1 MSKEKEEKEYFFKSK
16 FFLKLFG
23 IPSIC
28 WFLLELLVKDV
39 PNDDGSITTW
49 PEVLQETFIVIAVW
63 LIISFIIALVVNE
76 VRKSKPK
83 TKIVK
88 EVQYITKPDDKIT
101 VKPEEMKEEI
111 KKELKE
117 EMKKEAKKMKNEK
130 CLFSCESVVDG
141 YEYKKM
147 AKYFPKRMYW
157 VFVIRG
163 TIFNVIISAL
173 IALTT
178 QSWIAT
184 LIFLI
189 AYEIYLL
196 IYYKVRLEP
205 MAEKVHNTRLKR
217 GEIEV
222 NFETEFYEDY
232 FIRKGEK
239 SSVTIDYS
247 EITRCVEND
256 TNFYLEY
263 AKKNMVIIIQK
274 NRCDLELISFIRNKF
289 SNLENNLGDTSSYK
303 EIKKAKNTKSINT
316 LMIILFIAT
325 LCCLWGAMWS
335 VSLINEINPQHGF
348 NFTKNTWVFW
358 CWLPIPISSIILGFI
373 YNGKGLKCTKN
384 IVAGFIIGFLLLV
397 YGSFSLFPTF
407 SEDYSKINDYKE
419 YIDASIPANGELE
432 IQNWETYFDDD
443 KTEYAIINAYY
454 DKEDVSKLENSI
466 EKSNNWILSTKLKS
480 ELKILLPTQFRS
492 SNDVFYSIYN
502 KTTNEYNTIPNESG
516 KYEIYAMYY
525 DKDLKQLSIHKYKY
539 DFNKVKIHP

>member
-49 PEVLQETFIVIAVW
+49 PELLQETFIVIAVW

-178 QSWIAT
+178 QSWITT

-539 DFNKVKIHP
+539 DFNK

>member
-49 PEVLQETFIVIAVW
+49 PELLQETFIVIAVW

-205 MAEKVHNTRLKR
+205 MAEKVHNARLKR

-480 ELKILLPTQFRS
+480 ELKILLPTHFRS

-539 DFNKVKIHP
+539 DFNK

>member
-49 PEVLQETFIVIAVW
+49 PELLQETFIVIAVW

-117 EMKKEAKKMKNEK
+117 EMKKEAKKRKNEK

-205 MAEKVHNTRLKR
+205 MAEKVHNARLKR

-539 DFNKVKIHP
+539 DFNK

>member
-1 MSKEKEEKEYFFKSK
+1 MSKEKEKKEYFFKSK

-49 PEVLQETFIVIAVW
+49 PELLQETFIVIAVW

-88 EVQYITKPDDKIT
+88 EVQYITEPDDKIT

-117 EMKKEAKKMKNEK
+117 KMKKEAKKKKNEK

-205 MAEKVHNTRLKR
+205 MAEKVHNARLKR

-263 AKKNMVIIIQK
+263 AKKNMIIIIQK

-303 EIKKAKNTKSINT
+303 EIKKAKNTKLINT

-397 YGSFSLFPTF
+397 YGAFSLFPTF
-407 SEDYSKINDYKE
+407 SEDYSKINDYKQ
-419 YIDASIPANGELE
+419 YIDASIPSNGELE

-454 DKEDVSKLENSI
+454 DKEDVSILENSI
-466 EKSNNWILSTKLKS
+466 EESNNWILSTKLKS

-492 SNDVFYSIYN
+492 SGNVYYSIYN
-502 KTTNEYNTIPNESG
+502 KTTNEYNTIPNESRE
-516 KYEIYAMYY
+516 YEIYSMYY
-525 DKDLKQLSIHKYKY
+525 DKSLKQLSIHKYKY
-539 DFNKVKIHP
+539 NFNK

>member
-1 MSKEKEEKEYFFKSK
+1 MSKEKEKKEYFFKSK
-16 FFLKLFG
+16 YFLKLFG

-49 PEVLQETFIVIAVW
+49 PELLQETFIVIAVW

-88 EVQYITKPDDKIT
+88 EVQYITEPDDKIT

-117 EMKKEAKKMKNEK
+117 KMKKEAKKKKNEK

-205 MAEKVHNTRLKR
+205 MAEKVHNARLKR

-263 AKKNMVIIIQK
+263 AKKNMIIIIQK

-303 EIKKAKNTKSINT
+303 GIKKAKNTKLINT

-397 YGSFSLFPTF
+397 YGAFSLFPTF
-407 SEDYSKINDYKE
+407 SEDYSKMNDYKQ
-419 YIDASIPANGELE
+419 YIDASIPSNGELE
-432 IQNWETYFDDD
+432 IQNWKTYFDDD

-454 DKEDVSKLENSI
+454 DKEDVSILENSI
-466 EKSNNWILSTKLKS
+466 EESNNWILSTKLKS

-492 SNDVFYSIYN
+492 SDNVYYSIYN
-502 KTTNEYNTIPNESG
+502 KTTNEYNTIPNESRE
-516 KYEIYAMYY
+516 YEIYSMYY
-525 DKDLKQLSIHKYKY
+525 DKSLKQLSIHKYKY
-539 DFNKVKIHP
+539 NFNK

>member
-1 MSKEKEEKEYFFKSK
+1 MGKEKEKKEYFLKSK

-49 PEVLQETFIVIAVW
+49 PELLQETFIVIAVW

-88 EVQYITKPDDKIT
+88 EVQYITEPDDKIT

-117 EMKKEAKKMKNEK
+117 KMKKEAKKKKNEK
-130 CLFSCESVVDG
+130 CLFSCESAVDG

-205 MAEKVHNTRLKR
+205 MAEKVHNARLKR

-263 AKKNMVIIIQK
+263 AKKNMIIIIQK

-303 EIKKAKNTKSINT
+303 GIKKAKNTKLINT

-397 YGSFSLFPTF
+397 YGAFSLFPTF
-407 SEDYSKINDYKE
+407 SEDYSKMNDYKQ
-419 YIDASIPANGELE
+419 YIDASIPSNGELE

-454 DKEDVSKLENSI
+454 DKEDVSILENSI
-466 EKSNNWILSTKLKS
+466 EESNNWILSTKLKS

-492 SNDVFYSIYN
+492 SDNVYYSIYN
-502 KTTNEYNTIPNESG
+502 KTTNEYNTIPNESRE
-516 KYEIYAMYY
+516 YEIYSMYY
-525 DKDLKQLSIHKYKY
+525 DKSLKQLSIHKYKY
-539 DFNKVKIHP
+539 NFNK

>member
-1 MSKEKEEKEYFFKSK
+1 MSKEKEKKEKIFKSS
-16 FFLKLFG
+16 FFLKLFL

-28 WFLLELLVKDV
+28 WALLEIWVKDM

-49 PEVLQETFIVIAVW
+49 SELLQETFIVVAVW

-76 VRKSKPK
+76 VKKSKPK

-101 VKPEEMKEEI
+101 VKTEEMREEI

-117 EMKKEAKKMKNEK
+117 EMKKEIKKKKNEK

-184 LIFLI
+184 LIFLV

-196 IYYKVRLEP
+196 IYYKVRLEH
-205 MAEKVHNTRLKR
+205 MAEKVHNARLKR

-239 SSVTIDYS
+239 TSVTIDYS

-263 AKKNMVIIIQK
+263 ANRNMVIIIQK
-274 NRCDLELISFIRNKF
+274 NRCDLELINFIRNKF
-289 SNLENNLGDTSSYK
+289 KNLENNLGDTSSYK
-303 EIKKAKNTKSINT
+303 GNKKVKNPNLTKT
-316 LMIILFIAT
+316 LMILLFVAT
-325 LCCLWGAMWS
+325 LCCLWGALWS

-358 CWLPIPISSIILGFI
+358 CWLPIPIASIILGFI
-373 YNGKGLKCTKN
+373 YNSKGLKCTKN
-384 IVAGFIIGFLLLV
+384 IVAGFIIGFLLV
-397 YGSFSLFPTF
+397 YGAFSLFPTF
-407 SEDYSKINDYKE
+407 SEDYNKINDYKQ
-419 YIDASIPANGELE
+419 YIDASIPSNGELE

-466 EKSNNWILSTKLKS
+466 EESNNWILSTKLKS

-492 SNDVFYSIYN
+492 SDNVYYSIYN

-516 KYEIYAMYY
+516 EYEIYSMYY
-525 DKDLKQLSIHKYKY
+525 DKSLKQLSIHKYKY
-539 DFNKVKIHP
+539 NFNK